1 MAIKKVKAACFS
13 TESFEQYKINKIRL
27 CVACRDTGEC
37 LILQS
42 NAWAMLG
49 CTYEQK
55 GNLGVKDFRSQRK
68 FCCNEKKKSAHSE
81 ADGTLTTKENF
92 RYPAQIP

>member
-27 CVACRDTGEC
+27 CVACRDTEC

-68 FCCNEKKKSAHSE
+68 FCCNEKKSAHSE